1 MAAEST
7 VTVVQPSLPVSV
19 PTQLASA
26 VEAGPPPEPPVTV
39 QALPSQHTAPGVQ
52 SPEFTLGLDNQ
63 TVTSGEAA
71 VFTVFFQGRPAPSV
85 QWFINGVLVHS
96 SDRSVVGEVDGIEV
110 VEDTERGTSTLTVLS
125 STTDNEAQYTCRV
138 NNQWGSAFT
147 NAHLFVL
154 GKYLS
159 LIIQYSIIGYAL

>member
-1 MAAEST
+1 MTAEST
-7 VTVVQPSLPVSV
+7 VIVVQPSLPLSA

-26 VEAGPPPEPPVTV
+26 IEVGLPPEPQVTS
-39 QALPSQHTAPGVQ
+39 LQHAASSVNAVNQ
-52 SPEFTLGLDNQ
+52 SPAFTLGLDNQ
-63 TVTSGEAA
+63 TVTSGDAA

-85 QWFINGVLVHS
+85 QWFINGVLVHC
-96 SDRSVVGEVDGIEV
+96 SDRTVVGEVDGVEV
-110 VEDTERGTSTLTVLS
+110 VEDIERGTSTLTVLS

-154 GKYLS
+154 GKYVSYL
-159 LIIQYSIIGYAL
+159 LRAMM